1 MGDNDVRNAQQLG
14 GGLQPQ
20 LARTLQGGLQPQP
33 QMGSL
38 TFSSVAPNQMVTQA
52 QVLNGPQSQVQ
63 VVMPS
68 SQGQVQMMPQQAPTQ
83 MMPQMGSL
91 TFSSMAPPQMMPGQ
105 VLVQQPQSASLRMN
119 VNPADGLGG
128 SMAQQPMTVMQPQQG
143 RSIAGNTQVASSS
156 TQMQQ
161 RMPMQQPQYSQAALA
176 AASTEAGS
184 TAASSSTEAPA
195 SSDFKPPERTESV
208 ATASLAGIPELT
220 IAPDGTSGTA
230 DDEKAPPQQPP
241 GVGDAGAAA
250 GTAPGEIPPSAQM
263 QQVGQPPSSGV
274 APGGGVQ
281 QPTPGTPPQFR
292 SGTPPQGASRPGPAW
307 IHSRRIGCTSCK
319 ATAFSYIARAS
330 WSG

>member
-1 MGDNDVRNAQQLG
+1 MMGDNDVRYAQQLG

-20 LARTLQGGLQPQP
+20 LARTLQGGLQPQS

-91 TFSSMAPPQMMPGQ
+91 TFSSMAPTQMMPGQQVFVQQPQMGSLTFSSAAPPQMMQGQ

-230 DDEKAPPQQPP
+230 D
-241 GVGDAGAAA
+241 
-250 GTAPGEIPPSAQM
+250 
-263 QQVGQPPSSGV
+263 
-274 APGGGVQ
+274 
-281 QPTPGTPPQFR
+281 
-292 SGTPPQGASRPGPAW
+292 
-307 IHSRRIGCTSCK
+307 
-319 ATAFSYIARAS
+319 
-330 WSG
+330 